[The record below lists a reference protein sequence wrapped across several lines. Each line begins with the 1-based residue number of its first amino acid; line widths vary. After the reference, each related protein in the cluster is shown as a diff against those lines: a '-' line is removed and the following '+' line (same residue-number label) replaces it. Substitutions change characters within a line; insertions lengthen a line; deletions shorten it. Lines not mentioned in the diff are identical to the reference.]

1 MARTAQTDLAVLAAL
16 SVSPMT
22 GYAVREAILTHLGSF
37 WAESFGQIY
46 PTLTRLAREG
56 CVAAE
61 AGDRAGSSVYSLT
74 PAGREKL
81 VSLMSVPTVDVP
93 PRNGLLLRLFFGN
106 VLGAAACRSLVLEA
120 RDRAEVRL
128 AELTRIRTANEDQ
141 DESVH
146 SPYWSITLSAGEHS
160 ARAAIAWANET
171 LTVLDTLPGA

>member
-46 PTLTRLAREG
+46 PTLTRLTREG
-56 CVAAE
+56 CVE
-61 AGDRAGSSVYSLT
+61 AQAGERAGSSVYSLT
-74 PAGREKL
+74 AAGRDEL
-81 VSLMSVPTVDVP
+81 IALMSAPAADVR

-106 VLGAAACRSLVLEA
+106 VLGASACRALVLEA
-120 RDRAEVRL
+120 RARAETRL
-128 AELTRIRTANEDQ
+128 AELSRIREATKDED
-141 DESVH
+141 ETVH

-160 ARAAIAWANET
+160 ARAAIAWADET
-171 LTVLDTLPGA
+171 LTVLDTLPG

>member
-56 CVAAE
+56 CVEAE

-81 VSLMSVPTVDVP
+81 ISLMSAPAMDVP

-106 VLGAAACRSLVLEA
+106 VLGAAACRLLVLEA
-120 RDRAEVRL
+120 RERAEVRL
-128 AELTRIRTANEDQ
+128 AELSRIREAHTDE

-160 ARAAIAWANET
+160 ARAAIAWATET
-171 LTVLDTLPGA
+171 LAVLDTLPGS